1 VDPEIL
7 RPAFRIA
14 VLVAG
19 LALATLPFQ
28 PRDSAEFVV
37 TVLAAIVGLVFAIGI
52 GLLARLARPPLPPRR
67 DARRKTARP
76 KPQ

>member
-1 VDPEIL
+1 MDPEIL

-14 VLVAG
+14 VLIAG
-19 LALATLPFQ
+19 LAIVTLPLQ

-52 GLLARLARPPLPPRR
+52 ALLARAAHPRIPR
-67 DARRKTARP
+67 TREHEGSTTGPKT
-76 KPQ
+76 K